1 MACVRSSPEAVGR
14 IPGRGGCRRRSLDD
28 ARRFVMTHRVLVLFL
43 PFVLTFPLSA
53 QDGPKAEKEATL
65 VGVVKAKV
73 FLGKEFS

>member
-1 MACVRSSPEAVGR
+1 
-14 IPGRGGCRRRSLDD
+14 
-28 ARRFVMTHRVLVLFL
+28 MTHRVLVLLL
-43 PFVLTFPLSA
+43 PFVLTFPLPA